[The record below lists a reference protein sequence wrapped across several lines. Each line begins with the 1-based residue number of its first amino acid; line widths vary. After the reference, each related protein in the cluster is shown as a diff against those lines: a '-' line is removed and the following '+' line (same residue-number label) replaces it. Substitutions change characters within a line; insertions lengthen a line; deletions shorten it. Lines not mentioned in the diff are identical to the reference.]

1 VDGKGAAGAV
11 AHRIAKV
18 VWLVLHQ
25 EVEYQEKG
33 SAPPNER
40 TLVRKFK
47 RMLKEFGSLGLDVR
61 ALLDSQLPAPAES
74 IFEGACATLHWAKIT

>member
-1 VDGKGAAGAV
+1 LASLFARLKPQVEGKGAAWAV
-11 AHRIAKV
+11 ARRIAKI

-47 RMLKEFGSLGLDVR
+47 RMLKEFGTLGLDVR
-61 ALLDSQLPAPAES
+61 ALLDQQLPRPV
-74 IFEGACATLHWAKIT
+74 

>member
-1 VDGKGAAGAV
+1 V
-11 AHRIAKV
+11 AHRIAKL

-40 TLVRKFK
+40 TVVRKFK
-47 RMLKEFGSLGLDVR
+47 RMLEEFATLGLDAR
-61 ALLDSQLPAPAES
+61 ALLDQQLPAPA
-74 IFEGACATLHWAKIT
+74 

>member
-1 VDGKGAAGAV
+1 V

-25 EVEYQEKG
+25 GVEYHEKG

-47 RMLKEFGSLGLDVR
+47 RMLKEFGTLGLDVR
-61 ALLDSQLPAPAES
+61 ALLEQQLPA
-74 IFEGACATLHWAKIT
+74 TT